1 VPDRLSALD
10 ASFLYLEEPT
20 AVMHVGSVAVFEP
33 PDHGFDYERLVALV
47 SGRIAYVPRYRQRVR
62 TVPGRL
68 ANPVWVDDENFDVA
82 YHVRRSAL
90 PGPGTEQQLA
100 DLVAR
105 LQSRALDR
113 TRPLWELYLV
123 EGLTGGRFAVVTK
136 AHQAM
141 VDGVNAVD
149 IAQVILEDSAE
160 VTEVPTDTWRPAAEP
175 TDVELVVGAVT
186 DAVRSPGGALD
197 TLRGSAD
204 DVRATAGRAAGQL
217 GSLLSVAARSATRPA
232 PTSPLSVVIGEQRRY
247 VMVSTSLADHRAVR
261 SRHARPG
268 QGGLTINDVVLATV
282 AGALRAWLLNRE
294 ESVRPATVVRALVPV
309 SVEAPETGPAAE
321 AADGPGPA
329 GVPGTAS
336 SGQSVSRRVGSQVAA
351 FVVDLPVGE
360 PNPAIRLHQVAYAM
374 RAQTEAGE
382 AVRAQA
388 LVGMAG
394 FAPPTLHSIGARVA
408 SAASRRLAN
417 LTVTNVPGPQ
427 HPMYAA
433 GARMLASYPVMP
445 LTKGRAVSI
454 GLTSYDGGVFYG
466 VNGDLNAM
474 ADIDVLGQCLIEALA
489 ELREGRR

>member
-33 PDHGFDYERLVALV
+33 PDQGFDYERLVALV

-62 TVPGRL
+62 AVPGRL

-123 EGLTGGRFAVVTK
+123 EGLAGGRFAVVTK

-149 IAQVILEDSAE
+149 IAQVVLEDSAE
-160 VTEVPTDTWRPAAEP
+160 VPEIPTDTWRPAAEP
-175 TDVELVVGAVT
+175 TDLELVVGAVA
-186 DAVRSPGGALD
+186 DAVRSPQGALD
-197 TLRGSAD
+197 VWRGSAD
-204 DVRATAGRAAGQL
+204 DVRATAGRVVGQL

-232 PTSPLSVVIGEQRRY
+232 PTSPLNVQIGEQRRY
-247 VMVSTSLADHRAVR
+247 VMV
-261 SRHARPG
+261 
-268 QGGLTINDVVLATV
+268 
-282 AGALRAWLLNRE
+282 
-294 ESVRPATVVRALVPV
+294 
-309 SVEAPETGPAAE
+309 AP
-321 AADGPGPA
+321 
-329 GVPGTAS
+329 
-336 SGQSVSRRVGSQVAA
+336 
-351 FVVDLPVGE
+351 
-360 PNPAIRLHQVAYAM
+360 
-374 RAQTEAGE
+374 
-382 AVRAQA
+382 
-388 LVGMAG
+388 
-394 FAPPTLHSIGARVA
+394 
-408 SAASRRLAN
+408 SRRLTN

-445 LTKGRAVSI
+445 LAKGQAVSI

-466 VNGDLNAM
+466 VNGDLTSM
-474 ADIDVLGQCLIEALA
+474 ADVDVLGQCLVEALA
-489 ELREGRR
+489 ELRESGR

>member
-1 VPDRLSALD
+1 MPDRLSALD

-33 PDHGFDYERLVALV
+33 PAEGFDYERLVALV
-47 SGRIAYVPRYRQRVR
+47 GGRIAYVPRYRQRVR

-68 ANPVWVDDENFDVA
+68 ANPVWVDDESFDVA

-90 PGPGTEQQLA
+90 PGPGTDQQLA

-123 EGLTGGRFAVVTK
+123 EGLAGGRFAVVTK

-149 IAQVILEDSAE
+149 IAQVILEDSAD
-160 VTEVPTDTWRPAAEP
+160 VAEVPTDTWRPAAEP

-186 DAVRSPGGALD
+186 DAVRSPRGALD
-197 TLRGSAD
+197 ALRGSAD
-204 DVRATAGRAAGQL
+204 DVRSTAGRVAGQV

-247 VMVSTSLADHRAVR
+247 VMVATSLADHRAVR
-261 SRHARPG
+261 ARHARPG

-282 AGALRAWLLNRE
+282 AGALRAWLLNRGE
-294 ESVRPATVVRALVPV
+294 PVRPATVVRALVPV
-309 SVEAPETGPAAE
+309 SVEGPEPAETVGDRGGEGA
-321 AADGPGPA
+321 PA
-329 GVPGTAS
+329 GGA
-336 SGQSVSRRVGSQVAA
+336 GRRPVARQRIGSQVEA

-427 HPMYAA
+427 HPMYAS

-445 LTKGRAVSI
+445 LTKGQAVSI

-466 VNGDLNAM
+466 VNGDLTSM
-474 ADIDVLGQCLIEALA
+474 ADIEVLGQCLVDALA
-489 ELREGRR
+489 ELRESRR

>member
-33 PDHGFDYERLVALV
+33 PDQGFDYERLVALV

-62 TVPGRL
+62 AVPGRL

-123 EGLTGGRFAVVTK
+123 EGLAGGRFAVVTK

-149 IAQVILEDSAE
+149 IAQVVLEDSAE
-160 VTEVPTDTWRPAAEP
+160 VPEIPTDTWRPAAEP
-175 TDVELVVGAVT
+175 TDLELVVGAVA
-186 DAVRSPGGALD
+186 DAVRSPQGALD
-197 TLRGSAD
+197 VWRGSAD
-204 DVRATAGRAAGQL
+204 DVRATAGRVVGQL

-232 PTSPLSVVIGEQRRY
+232 PTSPLNVQIGEQRRY
-247 VMVSTSLADHRAVR
+247 VMVATSLADHRAVR
-261 SRHARPG
+261 GRHARPG
-268 QGGLTINDVVLATV
+268 HHEPSVNDVVLATV
-282 AGALRAWLLNRE
+282 AGALRAWLLNRG

-309 SVEAPETGPAAE
+309 SVESAA
-321 AADGPGPA
+321 AAPGPA
-329 GVPGTAS
+329 TRPAGGTAPH
-336 SGQSVSRRVGSQVAA
+336 RVGSQVAA

-360 PNPAIRLHQVAYAM
+360 PSPAIRLHQVAYAM
-374 RAQTEAGE
+374 RAQAEAGE

-388 LVGMAG
+388 LVDVAG

-408 SAASRRLAN
+408 SAASRRLTN

-445 LTKGRAVSI
+445 LAKGQAVSI

-466 VNGDLNAM
+466 VNGDLTSM
-474 ADIDVLGQCLIEALA
+474 ADVDVLGQCLVEALA
-489 ELREGRR
+489 ELRESGR